1 MREDFLIL
9 HPIGKLR
16 TVAFSCQ
23 TDFPRFFVDFI
34 SFKEIRFINYE
45 TVNNSHILYTS
56 YHAGAH
62 AVMLHQAFHFRNV
75 TFLSFQPVDMFIQI
89 LNGFVETVEVGIR
102 LAQVKITVDYLAF
115 GTLFQ
120 IRK

>member
-1 MREDFLIL
+1 MGEDFLIL
-9 HPIGKLR
+9 HTVSKFR
-16 TVAFSCQ
+16 TVVFSCQ
-23 TDFPRFFVDFI
+23 TDFSGFFVNFI
-34 SFKEIRFINYE
+34 SFKEIRFINYK
-45 TVNNSHILYTS
+45 TINNSYILYTS

-102 LAQVKITVDYLAF
+102 FTQVKITVDYLTF